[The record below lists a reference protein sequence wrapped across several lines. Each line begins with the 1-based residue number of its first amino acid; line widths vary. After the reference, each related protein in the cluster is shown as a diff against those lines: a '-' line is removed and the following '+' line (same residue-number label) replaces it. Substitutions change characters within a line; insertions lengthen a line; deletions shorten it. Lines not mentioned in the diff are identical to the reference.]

1 MTKRRVEVGG
11 QASSCQRSLKEE
23 NSRPASSSAAPV
35 PTPCD
40 EAFTSTAAARL
51 DLDGFDL
58 TDFARF
64 LRETAPDWVA
74 GSSKPS
80 PVDRPLKRG
89 GAATVTTS

>member
-1 MTKRRVEVGG
+1 MTKRRVEARG
-11 QASSCQRSLKEE
+11 QASSCHSSSMEE
-23 NSRPASSSAAPV
+23 ESSKPASSSAAPV

-40 EAFTSTAAARL
+40 EASASTAAPKL

-80 PVDRPLKRG
+80 PVDRPLKR
-89 GAATVTTS
+89 